1 MFFFKNCQKKSKK
14 SSCPP
19 RLSQAHGYLTRFCIF
34 AANFQP
40 TPMKFP
46 KRLITQTP
54 DCLTE
59 PIGQALNVIISTL
72 FALVFLTAYTPFSD
86 TSWFQLGT
94 QSRFLNTIAFVGT
107 GTFFLACSRVLM
119 TFLVK
124 KMRHF
129 PLWLYLLWL
138 FLEIVLIGTYHACLS
153 YFQIQAT
160 DYSFAYLFTKSL
172 LVTLI
177 ALGVP
182 YTITDLVMLLQET
195 RQKLMLT
202 KSDTVESDN
211 EVMPEHTEII
221 NLMDNNGNL
230 KLSVKLDNLY
240 YIKAED
246 NYINVFYQRSGTI
259 ASYMLRCKMKTIEDN
274 SLDSSSLMRCHRSYM
289 VNINKVSV
297 LHNEADGFVIDFE
310 REGLESI
317 PVSKTYSARI
327 LEAFNKK

>member
-1 MFFFKNCQKKSKK
+1 
-14 SSCPP
+14 
-19 RLSQAHGYLTRFCIF
+19 
-34 AANFQP
+34 
-40 TPMKFP
+40 MKYP

-54 DCLTE
+54 ECLTE
-59 PIGQALNVIISTL
+59 PVSQSINVIISTL
-72 FALVFLTAYTPFSD
+72 FALVFLTAYVPFSD
-86 TSWFQLGT
+86 TAWFQVGKGSYFFTTL
-94 QSRFLNTIAFVGT
+94 AFVGT
-107 GTFFLACSRVLM
+107 GTLFLALSRTLM
-119 TFLVK
+119 TWLVK

-129 PLWLYLLWL
+129 PFWFYIMWL
-138 FLEIVLIGTYHACLS
+138 FLEIVLISVFYTLLS
-153 YFQIQAT
+153 HFQIQPT
-160 DYSFAYLFTKSL
+160 GGKSYGFAYILAKSFL
-172 LVTLI
+172 ITLV

-182 YTITDLVMLLQET
+182 YTVTDLVILLKDAQQ
-195 RQKLMLT
+195 RLMLT

-230 KLSVKLDNLY
+230 KLSVKLDNLF

-259 ASYMLRCKMKTIEDN
+259 ASYMLRCKMQTIADN
-274 SLDSSSLMRCHRSYM
+274 CVDSSSLMRCHRSYI

-317 PVSKTYSARI
+317 PVSKTYSSKV

>member
-1 MFFFKNCQKKSKK
+1 
-14 SSCPP
+14 
-19 RLSQAHGYLTRFCIF
+19 
-34 AANFQP
+34 
-40 TPMKFP
+40 MKYP

-59 PIGQALNVIISTL
+59 PVGQALNVIISTL

-94 QSRFLNTIAFVGT
+94 NNYFLNTVAFVGS
-107 GTFFLACSRVLM
+107 GTFFLACSRMLM
-119 TFLVK
+119 IFAVK
-124 KMRHF
+124 RMRHF
-129 PLWLYLLWL
+129 PLWLYILWL
-138 FLEIVLIGTYHACLS
+138 FVEILLIAAYHSSIS
-153 YFQIQAT
+153 YFQIKAT
-160 DYSFAYLFTKSL
+160 DYSLGYIFAKSL
-172 LVTLI
+172 LITFV

-182 YTITDLVMLLQET
+182 YTITDLMLMLHDT

-202 KSDTVESDN
+202 KSDTVESDD

-246 NYINVFYQRSGTI
+246 NYINVFYQRSGAI

-274 SLDSSSLMRCHRSYM
+274 CVDSSSLMRCHRSYII
-289 VNINKVSV
+289 NIKKVSV
-297 LHNEADGFVIDFE
+297 LHNETDGFVVDFE
-310 REGLESI
+310 REGLESV
-317 PVSKTYSARI
+317 PVSKTYSAKV